1 MEPAVKPKYPASP
14 AVQAGARRLSLR
26 FFVFALATSMF
37 CGMAWAQEAP
47 DVIIKRAVAE
57 VAAAIDADRDIASGN
72 RQKIIALVETRVFPH
87 MNLQSMTRTA
97 TGRHWPRATPEQQQ
111 ALIREF
117 SRLLTNTYAGAFANY
132 QPDTVIEY
140 RPLRMQTGDTDVV
153 VRSLVKSK
161 GGEPMQLDYY
171 LERSDGTWKV
181 VDINVLGARLIETY
195 KNQFNGVIVADGI
208 EGLIK
213 VLSARNRAI
222 EARNRA

>member
-1 MEPAVKPKYPASP
+1 MEPAVNLICSATRAIRASSG
-14 AVQAGARRLSLR
+14 QWLKLLT
-26 FFVFALATSMF
+26 FALATSLP
-37 CGMAWAQEAP
+37 GSASWAQEAP
-47 DVIIKRAVAE
+47 DLTIKRAVAE
-57 VAAAIDADRDIASGN
+57 VTAAIDADRDIAAGN

-87 MNLQSMTRTA
+87 MNLRSMTRTA
-97 TGRHWPRATPEQQQ
+97 TGRHWPRTTPEQQQ
-111 ALIREF
+111 ALVREF
-117 SRLLTNTYAGAFANY
+117 GRLLTNTYAGAFASY

-140 RPLRMQTGDTDVV
+140 RPLRMQTGDTDAV

-171 LERSDGTWKV
+171 LERSEGAWKV

-195 KNQFNGVIVADGI
+195 KNQFNGVITADGI

-222 EARNRA
+222 EARYKS

>member
-1 MEPAVKPKYPASP
+1 VKPKSSASP

-222 EARNRA
+222 EARNKA

>member
-1 MEPAVKPKYPASP
+1 MKLHSSATHAVRDGT
-14 AVQAGARRLSLR
+14 QRLSLKLLGL
-26 FFVFALATSMF
+26 ALAA
-37 CGMAWAQEAP
+37 GILGNMAWAQEAP
-47 DVIIKRAVAE
+47 DIIIKRAVAE
-57 VAAAIDADRDIASGN
+57 VAAAINADRDIALGN

-111 ALIREF
+111 ALVREF
-117 SRLLTNTYAGAFANY
+117 SRLLTNTYAGAFASY

-140 RPLRMQTGDTDVV
+140 RPLRMQAGDTDAV

-171 LERSDGTWKV
+171 LERSGGAWKV

-195 KNQFNGVIVADGI
+195 KNQFNDAITADGI

-213 VLSARNRAI
+213 VLGARNRAI
-222 EARNRA
+222 EARNKA

>member
-1 MEPAVKPKYPASP
+1 MIFSSTLPHAVHTLIGRSRWLY
-14 AVQAGARRLSLR
+14 AGA
-26 FFVFALATSMF
+26 LA
-37 CGMAWAQEAP
+37 AWLLGTAACAQDAP
-47 DVIIKRAVAE
+47 DTIIKRAVAE
-57 VAAAIDADRDIASGN
+57 VAAAIDADRDITAGN

-117 SRLLTNTYAGAFANY
+117 GRLLTNTYAGAFASY

-140 RPLRMQTGDTDVV
+140 RPFRMQPGDSDAV

-171 LERSDGTWKV
+171 LERSDGAWKV

-195 KNQFNGVIVADGI
+195 KNQFNGVITTDGI

-213 VLSARNRAI
+213 VLSTRNRAI
-222 EARNRA
+222 EARNKS